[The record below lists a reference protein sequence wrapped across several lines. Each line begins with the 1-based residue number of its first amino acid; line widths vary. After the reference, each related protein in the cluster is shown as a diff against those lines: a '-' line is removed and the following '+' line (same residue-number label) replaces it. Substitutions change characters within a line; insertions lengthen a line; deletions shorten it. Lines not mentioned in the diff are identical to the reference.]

1 MSKTKEELD
10 AIKEEVNSV
19 NEKLHEL
26 TEEDLEQVAG
36 GVENGFRTSHEIHKI
51 GLWDYEDLK
60 DLSPCE

>member
-1 MSKTKEELD
+1 MANDNKEL
-10 AIKEEVNSV
+10 KNNVPCEEKQ
-19 NEKLHEL
+19 EAREL
-26 TEEDLEQVAG
+26 TPNELAKVTG